1 MVTSSKLLG
10 LCLMLGAAYVYA
22 DCPNSCSGHG
32 SCGDNNRCLCYANWQ
47 NADCS
52 ERTCPYGTSW
62 SSGAYAECSDKGSC
76 DRKNGQCKCDD
87 GYGGQDCSRT
97 VCKNGCSGHGS
108 CLPSSANSAMYYCS
122 CDGGFSGTDCSSRL
136 CPVGDDPMTKE
147 TYVGNSGQLQGDET
161 QRVVVTG
168 SASIAGSFTLT
179 YTDKYG
185 GSWTT
190 RPMNLYSDT
199 NDHSQ
204 ELEDLI
210 EKLPNQV
217 IPDVTVTKVTS
228 STTVNSYDIAF
239 LHSANSGDQNLL
251 TCDISGCD
259 LDGCQP
265 RFTGIKKATSLSVA
279 HSTTAESFRFIN
291 SQVVIDTATAAA
303 NTNGITMLATSL
315 TFASGGVTA
324 GDHGKLLGV
333 LDIGDSF
340 QIVEGGTVNANYG
353 VMTVT
358 GMSAKDHATPSVTFT
373 HVGGGSTT
381 DLANAAT
388 GLRITKKSNTIMLAG
403 LSSFTTASST
413 FATAL
418 SVGDKIAFSGT
429 NHNDK
434 TFTVA
439 SVSSSK
445 LSIRVSGEA
454 VVDETQATGST
465 IVASQ
470 ITAQSGHS
478 CVVSEQVK
486 GTKESEVCSSRG
498 VCDGDTGLCTCFSG
512 YTGENCDSQN
522 AQI

>member
-10 LCLMLGAAYVYA
+10 LCLVLGAAYVYA

-62 SSGAYAECSDKGSC
+62 STGSYSECSDKGEC
-76 DRKNGQCKCDD
+76 DRKNGECKCDD

-122 CDGGFSGTDCSSRL
+122 CDGGFSGVDCSSRL

-161 QRVVVTG
+161 QRVTVTG
-168 SASIAGSFTLT
+168 SASITGSFTLT
-179 YTDKYG
+179 YSDKYG

-190 RPMNLYSDT
+190 RPMTIYYDT
-199 NDHSQ
+199 ADHSQ

-217 IPDVTVTKVTS
+217 VPDVTVTKVTS
-228 STTVNSYDIAF
+228 TTTVNSYDIAF

-251 TCDISGCD
+251 TCDIAGCD

-265 RFTGIKKATSLSVA
+265 RFTGVKKATALTVA
-279 HSTTAESFRFIN
+279 GSSTAEQFRFIN
-291 SQVVIDTATAAA
+291 SQVVIDTSAVAA
-303 NTNGITMLATSL
+303 NTNNIAMLATSL
-315 TFASGGVTA
+315 TIDANGKTA
-324 GDHGKLLGV
+324 GDHAKLLGL
-333 LDIGDSF
+333 LDIGDEF
-340 QIVEGGTVNANYG
+340 QITEAGTVNAAYG

-358 GMSAKDHATPSVTFT
+358 AIDKTGTTPSVTFT
-373 HVGGGSTT
+373 HVGGGGTT
-381 DLANAAT
+381 DLALANTA
-388 GLRITKKSNTIMLAG
+388 LRITKKSNTIMLFG
-403 LSSFTTASST
+403 RDTFTTATST
-413 FATAL
+413 FASLA
-418 SVGDKIAFSGT
+418 VGDKVAFTGS

-434 TFTVA
+434 TFTVSA
-439 SVSSSK
+439 VPSTI
-445 LSIRVSGEA
+445 SIRVSGEA
-454 VVDETQATGST
+454 VVDEIQDSAQQ
-465 IVASQ
+465 IVATQ

-478 CVVSEQVK
+478 CTVTEQVK
-486 GTKESEVCSSRG
+486 GTKEAEVCSSRG
-498 VCDGDTGLCTCFSG
+498 VCDSSTGLCTCFAG

>member
-10 LCLMLGAAYVYA
+10 LCALLGAAYVYA

-62 SSGAYAECSDKGSC
+62 STGSYAECSDKGSC

-108 CLPSSANSAMYYCS
+108 CLPSSANAAMYYCS
-122 CDGGFSGTDCSSRL
+122 CDGGFTGTDCSSRL

-147 TYVGNSGQLQGDET
+147 TYIGNSGQLQGDET
-161 QRVVVTG
+161 QRVTVTG
-168 SASIAGSFTLT
+168 TSKITGSFTLT

-190 RPMNLYSDT
+190 RPMSIYSDSA
-199 NDHSQ
+199 DHSQ
-204 ELEDLI
+204 ELEDLL

-217 IPDVTVTKVTS
+217 IPDVTVTSQTS
-228 STTVNSYDIAF
+228 SATVNAYDIAF

-251 TCDISGCD
+251 SCNIAGCD

-265 RFTGIKKATSLSVA
+265 RFTGMKKATELSVA
-279 HSTTAESFRFIN
+279 HSTTAETFRFIN
-291 SQVVIDTATAAA
+291 SQVAITTSAVDGA
-303 NTNGITMLATSL
+303 TNGITMTANSL
-315 TFASGGVTA
+315 TITAGGKTA
-324 GDHGKLLGV
+324 GDHAKLLGL
-333 LDIGDSF
+333 LDIGDTF
-340 QIVEGGTVNANYG
+340 QIEVGGTVQTGYG

-358 GMSAKDHATPSVTFT
+358 SIAKTATTPNVGFS

-381 DLANAAT
+381 DLTAAAT
-388 GLRITKKSNTIMLAG
+388 KLIITKRSNTIMLYGADT
-403 LSSFTTASST
+403 FTTATNS
-413 FATAL
+413 FASLA
-418 SVGDKIAFSGT
+418 VGDKISFSGT

-434 TFTVA
+434 TFTVSEA
-439 SVSSSK
+439 ISGAK
-445 LSIRVSGEA
+445 SIRVSGEA
-454 VVDETQATGST
+454 VVDETQVSGAT
-465 IVASQ
+465 IVATQ
-470 ITAQSGHS
+470 ETAQSSHS
-478 CVVSEQVK
+478 CTVVEQVK
-486 GTKESEVCSSRG
+486 GTKEAEVCSSRG
-498 VCDGDTGLCTCFSG
+498 VCDSSTGLCSCFSG